1 MDRKNILL
9 ISFDDAVAPWP
20 YKSAF
25 GEALQTPN
33 LDRLCA
39 VSTAFHSAYAQAPI
53 CGPSRASMMTMMMP
67 PELGMLDNATYVFDK
82 HPPQLGFSHALK
94 AAGLFCSSGG
104 KVHHRYKPLIPVHHR
119 MLYSDQRKGFG
130 DDMSVPEELKRR
142 SLKFGGFRNGLG
154 TPDGEHDDSFYDA
167 QSATS
172 VISFLNDYDR
182 DQPFYREVGF
192 FSPHVPHITPA
203 RFKRLYKPRR
213 LRRPADW
220 ADYRADNPYAAKSF
234 PEREDIQAD
243 GFWQRSVRNYFSA
256 YTHGDHHLGR
266 VLDAL
271 AASRHAASTVV
282 IVVSD
287 HGFHLGNRNL
297 FRKTTL
303 WEQSLHV
310 PIIVH
315 DPSDPVGRVVNDPV
329 GLIDLG
335 PTIMDYAGVD
345 PPALRHGRSLRP
357 YLDGARDPDRVIPS
371 FYKGNAS
378 VRKGRYRVI
387 RYGDGSLQLFDC
399 VEDYWQLRDLGPDH
413 PAFAGMLDALGQAAF
428 SCGFDLSRTE
438 SPDVP
443 EAAETDSGPATVV
456 ARAAKAGDED
466 ADATDP
472 DR

>member
-25 GEALQTPN
+25 GEPLQTPN
-33 LDRLCA
+33 FDRLCE

-53 CGPSRASMMTMMMP
+53 CGPSRASMMTTMMP
-67 PELGMLDNATYVFDK
+67 PELGIMDNSTFVFDK

-119 MLYSDQRKGFG
+119 VLYSDQRKGFG

-142 SLKFGGFRNGLG
+142 STKFGGFRNGIG
-154 TPDGEHDDSFYDA
+154 TPDGEYDDSFYDA

-172 VISFLNDYDR
+172 AISFLNDYNR

-213 LRRPADW
+213 LKKPAEW
-220 ADYRADNPYAAKSF
+220 ADYHADNPYASQSF
-234 PEREDIQAD
+234 PERDDMRSD
-243 GFWQRSVRNYFSA
+243 GFWLRSVRNYYSA
-256 YTHGDHHLGR
+256 YSHGDYHLGR

-271 AASRHAASTVV
+271 AASRHAANTVV
-282 IVVSD
+282 ILVSD

-310 PIIVH
+310 PLIIH
-315 DPSDPVGRVVNDPV
+315 DPTDPVGRVVDDPV

-335 PTIMDYAGVD
+335 PTVMDYAGVA
-345 PPALRHGRSLRP
+345 PPERRHGRSLRH
-357 YLDGARDPDRVIPS
+357 YLHDPDRVIPS
-371 FYKGNAS
+371 FYKGNMS
-378 VRKGRYRVI
+378 IRMGRYRLI
-387 RYGDGSLQLFDC
+387 RYGDGSHQLFDC
-399 VEDYWQLRDLGPDH
+399 VTDYWQLHDLGPEH
-413 PAFAGMLDALGQAAF
+413 PAFAGMQQALVATAADC
-428 SCGFDLSRTE
+428 SFDLARIE
-438 SPDVP
+438 APDGGD
-443 EAAETDSGPATVV
+443 AAEET
-456 ARAAKAGDED
+456 ED
-466 ADATDP
+466 ATP
-472 DR
+472 

>member
-20 YKSAF
+20 YKSVF
-25 GEALQTPN
+25 GEPLQTPN

-53 CGPSRASMMTMMMP
+53 CGPSRASMMTTMMP
-67 PELGMLDNATYVFDK
+67 PELGLLDNTTFVFDK

-119 MLYSDQRKGFG
+119 VLYSDQRKGFG

-142 SLKFGGFRNGLG
+142 SQKFGGFRNGVG
-154 TPDGEHDDSFYDA
+154 TPDGEYDDSFYDA
-167 QSATS
+167 QSAAS
-172 VISFLNDYDR
+172 AISFLNDYDR

-213 LRRPADW
+213 LHKPAEW
-220 ADYRADNPYAAKSF
+220 AEYHADNPYASKSF
-234 PEREDIQAD
+234 PEREDIQSDA
-243 GFWQRSVRNYFSA
+243 FWLRSVRNYYSA
-256 YTHGDHHLGR
+256 YSHGDYHLGR

-271 AASRHAASTVV
+271 AASRHAANTVV
-282 IVVSD
+282 ILVSD

-310 PIIVH
+310 PLVIH
-315 DPSDPVGRVVNDPV
+315 DPSDPVGRVVDDPV

-335 PTIMDYAGVD
+335 PTVMDYAGL
-345 PPALRHGRSLRP
+345 PPPDRRHGRSLRP
-357 YLDGARDPDRVIPS
+357 YLQGMHDPDRVIPS
-371 FYKGNAS
+371 FYKGNMS
-378 VRKGRYRVI
+378 IRKGRYRLI
-387 RYGDGSLQLFDC
+387 RYGDGSHQLFDC
-399 VEDYWQLRDLGPDH
+399 VEDYWQLHDLGPEH
-413 PAFAGMLDALGQAAF
+413 PAFAGMQQALAATAAD
-428 SCGFDLSRTE
+428 CGFDLSRIE
-438 SPDVP
+438 GPDGG
-443 EAAETDSGPATVV
+443 EAVDDS
-456 ARAAKAGDED
+456 ED
-466 ADATDP
+466 AAP
-472 DR
+472 